1 MSSNGTNTSTSATG
15 TTGNYLQKHGS
26 TAVFYITGAIFVSL
40 FVTAFV
46 RMSSFL
52 GQKDDWASIQKKM
65 GEILGWILG
74 GTIIFAIFTFLYIRQ
89 QNNIDMTITFIAI
102 FSCISLGLS
111 YGALVVAS
119 LSR

>member
-1 MSSNGTNTSTSATG
+1 MSDTI
-15 TTGNYLQKHGS
+15 TTGNAQTPSYLQKHSS
-26 TAVFYITGAIFVSL
+26 TAIFYITGAIFVSL
-40 FVTAFV
+40 FITAFV

-89 QNNIDMTITFIAI
+89 QNNIDLTITFIAI

>member
-1 MSSNGTNTSTSATG
+1 MSGNITGNQSAT
-15 TTGNYLQKHGS
+15 TTTNYLQKHGS

-40 FVTAFV
+40 FITAFV

-52 GQKDDWASIQKKM
+52 GQKDDWASIQAKM

-89 QNNIDMTITFIAI
+89 QNNIDLTITFIAI